1 MEYKCNKCNK
11 YYKTYQ
17 TLWKHNKEFHD
28 DKSILIQP
36 IQNKVNNVNNN
47 VNTVNTVNNNNNNN
61 DNTVNNNNN
70 NNDNTVNN
78 NNNNKIIFCD
88 KCNKIFTSRQAKSL
102 HNKKYCKVSNNELDK
117 IKEETKQNNIELD
130 KIKEET
136 KQKELEVILKKEE
149 ARILKLKLKLQ
160 QADKVDN
167 ITLNKLNKMLLKH
180 NNRIKNSNINSTV
193 NSNNTINVQNNFQLV
208 GFGKEEITE
217 LLTNNEKKLIM
228 NSKYGCLEKLIEI
241 VHCGKYNQ
249 FKNVILTNMKD
260 NYMYKYDDTKS
271 CFVLGTKSEIMNTL
285 VDGKLFDLD
294 IIYNDLL
301 EKNKIDEKTKNCIED
316 FVNRIHNNDEK
327 FTDIEGKQHEDYKH
341 YKISEIK
348 LLLFNNQDKITNDI
362 SLLLST

>member
-1 MEYKCNKCNK
+1 MDEHICNICNKQ
-11 YYKTYQ
+11 YSSYKS
-17 TLWKHNKEFHD
+17 LWNHNKEFHSN
-28 DKSILIQP
+28 KNKINNIIQS
-36 IQNKVNNVNNN
+36 NVNNVNTIVNTN
-47 VNTVNTVNNNNNNN
+47 VNTVNTINDDNNI
-61 DNTVNNNNN
+61 
-70 NNDNTVNN
+70 
-78 NNNNKIIFCD
+78 NNNKVIFCD
-88 KCNKIFTSRQAKSL
+88 KCNKTFTSRQAKSL

-117 IKEETKQNNIELD
+117 IKEETKQKEEET
-130 KIKEET
+130 KQIKEET
-136 KQKELEVILKKEE
+136 KQKEEETKQKQLELLLKKEE

-160 QADKVDN
+160 QSDKIDN
-167 ITLNKLNKMLLKH
+167 ITLNKLNKMLQKH
-180 NNRIKNSNINSTV
+180 NNRIKNSTV
-193 NSNNTINVQNNFQLV
+193 NSHNTINNVQNVQNNFQLV

-241 VHCGKYNQ
+241 VHCGKYSQ

-260 NYMYKYDDTKS
+260 NYMYKYDDAKG
-271 CFVLGTKSEIMNTL
+271 CFILGTKSEIMNTL

-294 IIYNDLL
+294 VIYNDLL
-301 EKNKIDEKTKNCIED
+301 EKNKIDERTKNCIED

-362 SLLLST
+362 SLLLSM

>member
-1 MEYKCNKCNK
+1 MSEKVNYLQMFTCNICDKNYSSHSSLCN
-11 YYKTYQ
+11 
-17 TLWKHNKEFHD
+17 HNKKFHQNNI
-28 DKSILIQP
+28 KNKQP
-36 IQNKVNNVNNN
+36 ITTSQQPITTNNQLLTTNEQLI
-47 VNTVNTVNNNNNNN
+47 TT
-61 DNTVNNNNN
+61 
-70 NNDNTVNN
+70 
-78 NNNNKIIFCD
+78 NKIYSCVY
-88 KCNKIFTSRQAKSL
+88 CNKIYNIQQSKWKHEQK
-102 HNKKYCKVSNNELDK
+102 CKN
-117 IKEETKQNNIELD
+117 IKQNNLELD

-136 KQKELEVILKKEE
+136 KQKEIELLLKKEE
-149 ARILKLKLKLQ
+149 AKILQLKLKLQ

-180 NNRIKNSNINSTV
+180 NNRIKNSNINS
-193 NSNNTINVQNNFQLV
+193 NNTINNINNVQNNFQLV

-217 LLTNNEKKLIM
+217 LLTNNEKKLII

-260 NYMYKYDDTKS
+260 NYMYKYDDTKN

-294 IIYNDLL
+294 VIYNDLL

-316 FVNRIHNNDEK
+316 FINRIHNNDDK

>member
-1 MEYKCNKCNK
+1 MSEKVNNHLMISCNICNK
-11 YYKTYQ
+11 YYASQ
-17 TLWKHNKEFHD
+17 SSLCNHNKKFH
-28 DKSILIQP
+28 
-36 IQNKVNNVNNN
+36 QNNI
-47 VNTVNTVNNNNNNN
+47 
-61 DNTVNNNNN
+61 
-70 NNDNTVNN
+70 
-78 NNNNKIIFCD
+78 NNNKNKQNIVTESNGLLSKSNGKITDSNGTLNC
-88 KCNKIFTSRQAKSL
+88 KYCNKIFKS
-102 HNKKYCKVSNNELDK
+102 
-117 IKEETKQNNIELD
+117 KQNKYEHQKKVCEPKFLSKENIELEQIKLENEKLD
-130 KIKEET
+130 KEN
-136 KQKELEVILKKEE
+136 KQKELEIILKKEE
-149 ARILKLKLKLQ
+149 AKILQLKLKLQ

-180 NNRIKNSNINSTV
+180 NNRIKNSTV
-193 NSNNTINVQNNFQLV
+193 NSHNTQNIQNIQNVNNNFQLV

-260 NYMYKYDDTKS
+260 NYMYKYDDVKG
-271 CFVLGTKSEIMNTL
+271 CFVLGTKSEIMNSL

-294 IIYNDLL
+294 VIYNDLL

-362 SLLLST
+362 SLLLSM

>member
-1 MEYKCNKCNK
+1 MENIKNTMDNYTCNICNKQ
-11 YYKTYQ
+11 YSSYKS
-17 TLWKHNKEFHD
+17 LWNHNKEFH
-28 DKSILIQP
+28 KIKNVNVP
-36 IQNKVNNVNNN
+36 ISSNKVLMTSNKVPINSNTHLNNYKCRYC
-47 VNTVNTVNNNNNNN
+47 
-61 DNTVNNNNN
+61 DN
-70 NNDNTVNN
+70 
-78 NNNNKIIFCD
+78 IYD
-88 KCNKIFTSRQAKSL
+88 KVKTRWAHEQK
-102 HNKKYCKVSNNELDK
+102 CKN
-117 IKEETKQNNIELD
+117 IKQNNLELD

-136 KQKELEVILKKEE
+136 KQKEVELLLKKEERLLKKEE
-149 ARILKLKLKLQ
+149 ARILQLKLKLQ

-180 NNRIKNSNINSTV
+180 NNRIKNSTV
-193 NSNNTINVQNNFQLV
+193 NSHNTINNIQNVQNNFQLV

-217 LLTNNEKKLIM
+217 VLTNNEKKLIM

-260 NYMYKYDDTKS
+260 NYMYKYDDTKG
-271 CFVLGTKSEIMNTL
+271 CFVLGTKSEIMNSL
-285 VDGKLFDLD
+285 VDGKLYDLD
-294 IIYNDLL
+294 VIYNDLL

-316 FVNRIHNNDEK
+316 FINRIQYNDEK
-327 FTDIEGKQHEDYKH
+327 FTDIEGKQHDDYKH

>member
-1 MEYKCNKCNK
+1 L
-11 YYKTYQ
+11 Q
-17 TLWKHNKEFHD
+17 
-28 DKSILIQP
+28 
-36 IQNKVNNVNNN
+36 
-47 VNTVNTVNNNNNNN
+47 
-61 DNTVNNNNN
+61 
-70 NNDNTVNN
+70 
-78 NNNNKIIFCD
+78 
-88 KCNKIFTSRQAKSL
+88 
-102 HNKKYCKVSNNELDK
+102 
-117 IKEETKQNNIELD
+117 
-130 KIKEET
+130 
-136 KQKELEVILKKEE
+136 
-149 ARILKLKLKLQ
+149 LKLKLQ
-160 QADKVDN
+160 KADKVDN

-217 LLTNNEKKLIM
+217 VLTNNEKRLIM

-241 VHCGKYNQ
+241 VHCGKYSQ

-260 NYMYKYDDTKS
+260 NYMYKYDEVKG
-271 CFVLGTKSEIMNTL
+271 CFVLGTKSEIMNSL

-294 IIYNDLL
+294 VIYNDLL

>member
-1 MEYKCNKCNK
+1 MSEKVNSQLMFPCKICNKSYSSHSSLCN
-11 YYKTYQ
+11 
-17 TLWKHNKEFHD
+17 
-28 DKSILIQP
+28 
-36 IQNKVNNVNNN
+36 
-47 VNTVNTVNNNNNNN
+47 
-61 DNTVNNNNN
+61 
-70 NNDNTVNN
+70 
-78 NNNNKIIFCD
+78 
-88 KCNKIFTSRQAKSL
+88 
-102 HNKKYCKVSNNELDK
+102 HNKKFHQNNNIEIQISSSKVVHSNPVSSPISNPQSNPTTNELDK
-117 IKEETKQNNIELD
+117 KEILYSCRYCTKQYSNRQNRWKHEQKCNIINENNLELD

-136 KQKELEVILKKEE
+136 KQKEVELLLKKEERLLKKEE
-149 ARILKLKLKLQ
+149 ARILQLKLKLQ

-180 NNRIKNSNINSTV
+180 NNRIKNSTV
-193 NSNNTINVQNNFQLV
+193 NSHNTQNIQNIQNIQNNFQLV
-208 GFGKEEITE
+208 GFGKEEIIDV
-217 LLTNNEKKLIM
+217 LTSNEKKLIM

-260 NYMYKYDDTKS
+260 NYMYKYDDVKG
-271 CFVLGTKSEIMNTL
+271 CFVLGTKSEIMNSL

-316 FVNRIHNNDEK
+316 FVNRIQYNDDK
-327 FTDIEGKQHEDYKH
+327 FTDIEGKEHPNYKH

>member
-28 DKSILIQP
+28 DKSIKHHINV
-36 IQNKVNNVNNN
+36 QNVPNNSENVPNNSQKVPNNITNTIKQYNCKYCNNQYLN
-47 VNTVNTVNNNNNNN
+47 IKTRWSHEQKCKIIS
-61 DNTVNNNNN
+61 
-70 NNDNTVNN
+70 
-78 NNNNKIIFCD
+78 NKIDD
-88 KCNKIFTSRQAKSL
+88 KKLELEIAKEANIRIKEERL
-102 HNKKYCKVSNNELDK
+102 LK
-117 IKEETKQNNIELD
+117 KEETK
-130 KIKEET
+130 
-136 KQKELEVILKKEE
+136 ILQ
-149 ARILKLKLKLQ
+149 LKLKLQ

-301 EKNKIDEKTKNCIED
+301 EKNKIDEKTKKCIED

>member
-1 MEYKCNKCNK
+1 MNNININMDDHKCNICNK
-11 YYKTYQ
+11 QYSSYKS
-17 TLWKHNKEFHD
+17 LWNHNKEFH
-28 DKSILIQP
+28 K
-36 IQNKVNNVNNN
+36 NNN
-47 VNTVNTVNNNNNNN
+47 IKVLNNSEKVLNNSEN
-61 DNTVNNNNN
+61 V
-70 NNDNTVNN
+70 
-78 NNNNKIIFCD
+78 
-88 KCNKIFTSRQAKSL
+88 
-102 HNKKYCKVSNNELDK
+102 KKYNCKYCNIQFLNVKTRWSHEQKCKISCNEK
-117 IKEETKQNNIELD
+117 N
-130 KIKEET
+130 
-136 KQKELEVILKKEE
+136 QKELELLLAKENNIRLKEE
-149 ARILKLKLKLQ
+149 SRILKLKLKLQ

-167 ITLNKLNKMLLKH
+167 ITLNKLNKILLKH
-180 NNRIKNSNINSTV
+180 NNRIKNSTV
-193 NSNNTINVQNNFQLV
+193 NSHNTINNIQNVQNNFQLV

-241 VHCGKYNQ
+241 VHCGKYSQ

-260 NYMYKYDDTKS
+260 NYMYKYDDTKG
-271 CFVLGTKSEIMNTL
+271 CFILGTKSEIMNTL

-301 EKNKIDEKTKNCIED
+301 EKNKIDDRTKNCIED

-362 SLLLST
+362 SLLLSM

>member
-1 MEYKCNKCNK
+1 MTEKVNLTLTYSCNICNKQYASQSSLCN
-11 YYKTYQ
+11 
-17 TLWKHNKEFHD
+17 HNKKFHD
-28 DKSILIQP
+28 
-36 IQNKVNNVNNN
+36 
-47 VNTVNTVNNNNNNN
+47 
-61 DNTVNNNNN
+61 
-70 NNDNTVNN
+70 
-78 NNNNKIIFCD
+78 NNNKNNNKVLESSQNSLETSQNILKSSQHIKIYNC
-88 KCNKIFTSRQAKSL
+88 KYCNKQYNNVKTRWGHQQK
-102 HNKKYCKVSNNELDK
+102 CKNIKQNNNELDK
-117 IKEETKQNNIELD
+117 LKEEN
-130 KIKEET
+130 
-136 KQKELEVILKKEE
+136 KQKELEIILKKEE

-180 NNRIKNSNINSTV
+180 NNRIKNSTV
-193 NSNNTINVQNNFQLV
+193 NSHNTQNINNIQNVQNNFQLV

-249 FKNVILTNMKD
+249 FKNVIVTNMKD
-260 NYMYKYDDTKS
+260 NYMYKYDDTKG
-271 CFVLGTKSEIMNTL
+271 CFVLGTKSEIMNSL

-294 IIYNDLL
+294 VIYNDLL
-301 EKNKIDEKTKNCIED
+301 EKNKIDERTKNCIED

-327 FTDIEGKQHEDYKH
+327 FTDIEGKYHEDYKH

>member
-1 MEYKCNKCNK
+1 MTEKVNFTLMYSCNICNKQYASQSSLCN
-11 YYKTYQ
+11 
-17 TLWKHNKEFHD
+17 HNKKFHSNNLLLNINNQNIVAESNGFLC
-28 DKSILIQP
+28 KS
-36 IQNKVNNVNNN
+36 NG
-47 VNTVNTVNNNNNNN
+47 
-61 DNTVNNNNN
+61 
-70 NNDNTVNN
+70 
-78 NNNNKIIFCD
+78 KIKSSNGSLNC
-88 KCNKIFTSRQAKSL
+88 KYCNKIFKS
-102 HNKKYCKVSNNELDK
+102 
-117 IKEETKQNNIELD
+117 KQNKYEHQKKVCEPKFLSKENIELEQIKLENEKLD
-130 KIKEET
+130 KEN
-136 KQKELEVILKKEE
+136 KQKELEIILKKEE
-149 ARILKLKLKLQ
+149 AKILQLKLKLQ

-193 NSNNTINVQNNFQLV
+193 NSNNTINVQNNFKLV

-217 LLTNNEKKLIM
+217 LLTNNEKKLII

-294 IIYNDLL
+294 VIYNDLL

-316 FVNRIHNNDEK
+316 FINRIHNNDDK

>member
-1 MEYKCNKCNK
+1 MENININMDDHICNICNKK
-11 YYKTYQ
+11 YASYKS
-17 TLWKHNKEFHD
+17 LWNHNKEFH
-28 DKSILIQP
+28 KNNIIVVLNNSE
-36 IQNKVNNVNNN
+36 KVLNNSGKVLNNSDNIKKYNCKYCNNQFLN
-47 VNTVNTVNNNNNNN
+47 VKTRWSHEQKC
-61 DNTVNNNNN
+61 
-70 NNDNTVNN
+70 
-78 NNNNKIIFCD
+78 KII
-88 KCNKIFTSRQAKSL
+88 
-102 HNKKYCKVSNNELDK
+102 SNEKN
-117 IKEETKQNNIELD
+117 
-130 KIKEET
+130 
-136 KQKELEVILKKEE
+136 QKELDLQLAKENNIRLKEE
-149 ARILKLKLKLQ
+149 AKILQLKLKLQ

-180 NNRIKNSNINSTV
+180 NNRIKNSTV
-193 NSNNTINVQNNFQLV
+193 NSHNTQNINNKQHVQNNFQLV
-208 GFGKEEITE
+208 GFGKEEIIE
-217 LLTNNEKKLIM
+217 VLTNNEKKLIM

-294 IIYNDLL
+294 VIYNDLL

-316 FVNRIHNNDEK
+316 FINRIHNNDEK
-327 FTDIEGKQHEDYKH
+327 FTDIDGKQHEDYKH

>member
-28 DKSILIQP
+28 DKSIKVLESSHNLLKSS
-36 IQNKVNNVNNN
+36 QNVLESSQHI
-47 VNTVNTVNNNNNNN
+47 
-61 DNTVNNNNN
+61 
-70 NNDNTVNN
+70 
-78 NNNNKIIFCD
+78 KIYNC
-88 KCNKIFTSRQAKSL
+88 KYCNKIYNNVKTRWGHEQKCKITCKEID
-102 HNKKYCKVSNNELDK
+102 NKKLELEIAKESNIRIKEERLLK
-117 IKEETKQNNIELD
+117 KEETK
-130 KIKEET
+130 
-136 KQKELEVILKKEE
+136 ILQ
-149 ARILKLKLKLQ
+149 LKLKLQ

-301 EKNKIDEKTKNCIED
+301 EKNKIDEKTKKCIED

>member
-1 MEYKCNKCNK
+1 MENINNNMDNHICNVCDKKYSSYKS
-11 YYKTYQ
+11 
-17 TLWKHNKEFHD
+17 LWNHNKEFH
-28 DKSILIQP
+28 K
-36 IQNKVNNVNNN
+36 
-47 VNTVNTVNNNNNNN
+47 
-61 DNTVNNNNN
+61 
-70 NNDNTVNN
+70 
-78 NNNNKIIFCD
+78 
-88 KCNKIFTSRQAKSL
+88 
-102 HNKKYCKVSNNELDK
+102 
-117 IKEETKQNNIELD
+117 NNIENKQNIVTESSGFLCKSNGKITDSNGTLNCKYCNKLFKSKQNKYEHQKKVCEPKFLSKENIELEQIKLENEKLD
-130 KIKEET
+130 KEN
-136 KQKELEVILKKEE
+136 KQKELEIILKKEE
-149 ARILKLKLKLQ
+149 AKILQLKLKLQ

-180 NNRIKNSNINSTV
+180 NNRIKNSTV
-193 NSNNTINVQNNFQLV
+193 NSHNTQNIQNIQNVQNNFQLV

-217 LLTNNEKKLIM
+217 LLTNNEKRLIM

-260 NYMYKYDDTKS
+260 NYMYKYDDVKG
-271 CFVLGTKSEIMNTL
+271 CFVLGTKSEIMNSL
-285 VDGKLFDLD
+285 VDGKLYDLD
-294 IIYNDLL
+294 VIYNDLL

-316 FVNRIHNNDEK
+316 FINRIHNNDDK

>member
-1 MEYKCNKCNK
+1 MTEKVNLNQMYTCNICNKHYASQSSLCN
-11 YYKTYQ
+11 
-17 TLWKHNKEFHD
+17 
-28 DKSILIQP
+28 
-36 IQNKVNNVNNN
+36 
-47 VNTVNTVNNNNNNN
+47 
-61 DNTVNNNNN
+61 
-70 NNDNTVNN
+70 
-78 NNNNKIIFCD
+78 
-88 KCNKIFTSRQAKSL
+88 
-102 HNKKYCKVSNNELDK
+102 HNKKFHQNNLLNNTD
-117 IKEETKQNNIELD
+117 KQNIVTESSGFLCKSNGKIINSNGTLNCKYCNKLFKSKQNKYEHQKKVCEPKFLSKENIELEQIKLENEKLD
-130 KIKEET
+130 KEN
-136 KQKELEVILKKEE
+136 KQKELEIILKKEE
-149 ARILKLKLKLQ
+149 AKILQLKLKLQ

-180 NNRIKNSNINSTV
+180 NNRIKNSTV
-193 NSNNTINVQNNFQLV
+193 NSHNTQNIQNIQNVHNNFQLV

-217 LLTNNEKKLIM
+217 LLTNNEKRLIM

-260 NYMYKYDDTKS
+260 NYMYKYDDTKG
-271 CFVLGTKSEIMNTL
+271 CFVLGTKSEIMNSL

-294 IIYNDLL
+294 VIYNDLL

-348 LLLFNNQDKITNDI
+348 LLLFNNQDKITNYI

>member
-1 MEYKCNKCNK
+1 MENININMDEHKCTICNKK
-11 YYKTYQ
+11 YSSYKS
-17 TLWKHNKEFHD
+17 LWNHNKEFHKNKNTNVLNNS
-28 DKSILIQP
+28 DKVLNNSD
-36 IQNKVNNVNNN
+36 KVLNNSDKVKKYNCKYCNNQFLN
-47 VNTVNTVNNNNNNN
+47 VKTRWSHEQKC
-61 DNTVNNNNN
+61 
-70 NNDNTVNN
+70 
-78 NNNNKIIFCD
+78 KII
-88 KCNKIFTSRQAKSL
+88 CNEK
-102 HNKKYCKVSNNELDK
+102 N
-117 IKEETKQNNIELD
+117 
-130 KIKEET
+130 
-136 KQKELEVILKKEE
+136 QKELELQIAKENNIRLKEE

-180 NNRIKNSNINSTV
+180 NNRIKNSTV
-193 NSNNTINVQNNFQLV
+193 NSHNTINNIQNIQNNFQLV

-217 LLTNNEKKLIM
+217 VLTNNEKRLIM

-260 NYMYKYDDTKS
+260 NYMYKYDDVKG
-271 CFVLGTKSEIMNTL
+271 CFVLGTKSEIMNSL

-294 IIYNDLL
+294 VIYNDLL

>member
-1 MEYKCNKCNK
+1 MTEKVNLTLIHSCNICNKQYASQSSLCN
-11 YYKTYQ
+11 
-17 TLWKHNKEFHD
+17 HNKKFH
-28 DKSILIQP
+28 
-36 IQNKVNNVNNN
+36 QNNVNTNVNNVNTNVNTNVNNVNNN
-47 VNTVNTVNNNNNNN
+47 I
-61 DNTVNNNNN
+61 
-70 NNDNTVNN
+70 
-78 NNNNKIIFCD
+78 NKIISCD

-102 HNKKYCKVSNNELDK
+102 HIKKYCKIFNNELEK
-117 IKEETKQNNIELD
+117 LD
-130 KIKEET
+130 KEN
-136 KQKELEVILKKEE
+136 KQKELELLLKKEE
-149 ARILKLKLKLQ
+149 AKILQLKLKLQ
-160 QADKVDN
+160 KADKVDN

-180 NNRIKNSNINSTV
+180 NNRIKNSTINSHN

-241 VHCGKYNQ
+241 VHCGKYSQ

-260 NYMYKYDDTKS
+260 NYMYKYDDSKG

-294 IIYNDLL
+294 VIYNDLL

-327 FTDIEGKQHEDYKH
+327 FTDIEGKQHDDYKH

>member
-1 MEYKCNKCNK
+1 MTEKVNLTPIYSCNICNKQYASQSSLCN
-11 YYKTYQ
+11 
-17 TLWKHNKEFHD
+17 HNKKFH
-28 DKSILIQP
+28 
-36 IQNKVNNVNNN
+36 QNNNINVKYVKEIVNNVNEN
-47 VNTVNTVNNNNNNN
+47 VKNVKSLT
-61 DNTVNNNNN
+61 
-70 NNDNTVNN
+70 
-78 NNNNKIIFCD
+78 CEY
-88 KCNKIFTSRQAKSL
+88 CNKIFNNRPAKSI
-102 HNKKYCKVSNNELDK
+102 HKKYCNIKKPSELDK
-117 IKEETKQNNIELD
+117 EIENKKL
-130 KIKEET
+130 
-136 KQKELEVILKKEE
+136 ELELKKEE
-149 ARILKLKLKLQ
+149 RLLKQEESRILKLKLKLQ

-167 ITLNKLNKMLLKH
+167 VTLNKLNKMLLKH
-180 NNRIKNSNINSTV
+180 NNRIKNSTV
-193 NSNNTINVQNNFQLV
+193 NSHNTQNIQNVQNNFQLV

-217 LLTNNEKKLIM
+217 ILTNNEKKLIM

-249 FKNVILTNMKD
+249 FKNVIVTNMKD
-260 NYMYKYDDTKS
+260 NYMYKYDDTKG
-271 CFVLGTKSEIMNTL
+271 CFVLGTKSEIMNSL

-294 IIYNDLL
+294 VIYNDLL